1 MLKKLFNR
9 SKTNAVAGSFPLKC
23 GRIGLLRTFLR
34 DKRANTAMIVAA
46 CLIPMLAVM
55 GAGVDMARS
64 YTVRMRL
71 QQACDF
77 GALAARRAM
86 TGGTLTATN
95 VADGQKVFAFN
106 FPQKTLGT
114 TIFTPTINISP
125 NSSSTVVVTAKTTM
139 PTTIMRLFAITS
151 IPVSVKC
158 EATISTPNNDVMF
171 VLDTTGSMDSAISDG
186 AGGTT
191 TRLASLKLATKAF
204 YDALGPGNNA
214 DGRIRY
220 GFVPYVQKVNVGYLL
235 KPEWLKS
242 DDGYYSTRRWS
253 PGTYL
258 YYDNYPLST
267 TQYRTGATIPN
278 PVWWHAIPNE
288 SNNYPVPA
296 TTTWAGCIEERDTV
310 NTITANSSLTIP
322 SNAYDLNIDLVPY
335 NTQTQWQPYW
345 PEVTFWIRGYDG
357 YNLTYTWAV
366 CPQKARK
373 LMSYSS
379 RSVAPVGD
387 NSGLGSFDN
396 YIDSLSALGGT
407 QTDVGLMW
415 GARLIS
421 GTGLF
426 TSENSTA
433 PNGFNINRNIVLMTD
448 GALTAYRDAYSAYG
462 INSQQPRV
470 AANTASDAELTAIHN
485 RRFEMICNAVKAK
498 GIIIWVVAFDTT
510 LTPSLA
516 NCATSSNHASVATSA
531 LALREQFKAIAK
543 NIGGLRVS
551 N

>member
-1 MLKKLFNR
+1 MLKKFLNH
-9 SKTNAVAGSFPLKC
+9 SKTNAGT
-23 GRIGLLRTFLR
+23 GLQFIKHGCPGLWRQFAR

-46 CLIPMLAVM
+46 SLIPMTALM
-55 GAGVDMARS
+55 GAGIDMARS
-64 YTVRMRL
+64 YTTRMQL
-71 QQACDF
+71 QQACDIS
-77 GALAARRAM
+77 AIAARRAM
-86 TGGTLTATN
+86 TGGTLTSAN
-95 VADGQKVFAFN
+95 VAEALKIFNFN
-106 FPQKTLGT
+106 FPQNSLGT
-114 TIFTPTINISP
+114 SAFTPSVTISP
-125 NSSSTVVVTAKTTM
+125 NSTSTVVVTAQTTA
-139 PTTIMRLFAITS
+139 PTTIMKMFNIDKL
-151 IPVSVKC
+151 PVSVKC
-158 EATISTPNNDVMF
+158 EATLSTPNNDVMF

-191 TRLASLKLATKAF
+191 TRMASLKLATKAF
-204 YDALGPGNNA
+204 YDALGPGNVA

-220 GFVPYVQKVNVGYLL
+220 GFVPYVQTVNVGYLL

-253 PGTYL
+253 PGNYL

-267 TQYRTGATIPN
+267 TQYRTGATIEN
-278 PVWWHAIPNE
+278 PVWWYAIPND
-288 SNNYPVPA
+288 SNNNPVPEF
-296 TTTWAGCIEERDTV
+296 TTWAGCIEERDTDK
-310 NTITANSSLTIP
+310 TITANSPLTIP

-335 NTQTQWQPYW
+335 NTQTKWQPYW
-345 PEVTFWIRGYDG
+345 PEVTFWIGGYDG
-357 YNLTYTWAV
+357 YNLAHTWAV

-379 RSVAPVGD
+379 RSATPAGD
-387 NSGLGSFDN
+387 TSGLGSFDN

-407 QTDVGLMW
+407 YTDVGLMW

-426 TSENSTA
+426 ASENSTA

-448 GALTAYRDAYSAYG
+448 GQLTAYSQIYSAYG
-462 INSQQPRV
+462 INSQQWRV
-470 AANTASDAELTAIHN
+470 APNDTSDADLTAIHN

-498 GIIIWVVAFDTT
+498 GITIWVVAFDTA

-516 NCATSSNHASVATSA
+516 NCATSSNHASVATDS